1 MKLLKALSLSMA
13 RQWEVLMRK
22 PSDDATVMA
31 WYDNGVLIYAL
42 LVVSSLAW
50 MFIPA

>member
-1 MKLLKALSLSMA
+1 
-13 RQWEVLMRK
+13 MRI
-22 PSDDATVMA
+22 PSDDATITT
-31 WYDNGVLIYAL
+31 WCDNGVLIYAL